1 MSEMSR
7 PSGRRAPWR
16 LLLVVSLALNL
27 FFLGAAVALV
37 IHKSGRPG
45 PMSAERNPADRSPAA
60 RIDRLAATLPPQD
73 AKEVQAQFT
82 AVEATVEAGR
92 RASREAQEAVR
103 RALKA
108 EPFDPAAADTALNAL
123 RDARRSIWAA
133 LHGAVMKAAVN
144 MSPEGRAR
152 LADWI
157 PPDDPVRPKP
167 ASR

>member
-1 MSEMSR
+1 MSETSLPMR
-7 PSGRRAPWR
+7 RRAPWR

-45 PMSAERNPADRSPAA
+45 PSPADRSPAA

-73 AKEVQAQFT
+73 AKEVQAQF
-82 AVEATVEAGR
+82 AAAEAAIETGR

-108 EPFDPAAADTALNAL
+108 EPFDPAAVDTALNAL